1 MAPTF
6 IWPTED
12 GWPYPDTG
20 ADVIDLDANVD
31 DDLLTLRTPSSHLL
45 DRLEPLERRVITSVY
60 GLDGGPARSLQQ
72 LHDELGVA
80 DADLRSAL
88 GSGLG
93 KLRTQLA

>member
-6 IWPTED
+6 IWPAED

-20 ADVIDLDANVD
+20 ADVIDLDADVD
-31 DDLLTLRTPSSHLL
+31 DDLLTLRSPSSHLF
-45 DRLEPLERRVITSVY
+45 DDLEPLERRVITSVY
-60 GLDGGPARSLQQ
+60 GLGGQPVRSFRQ
-72 LHDELGVA
+72 LHDELGVP

>member
-1 MAPTF
+1 MPPTF
-6 IWPTED
+6 IWPADD

-20 ADVIDLDANVD
+20 AELIDLDADYD
-31 DDLLTLRTPSSHLL
+31 DDLLTLRIPSSHLF
-45 DRLEPLERRVITSVY
+45 DHLEPLERQVITLLY
-60 GLDGGPARSLQQ
+60 GLDGQPAVSLLE
-72 LHDELGVA
+72 LHDQLGLS